1 MFRTWFCLAVA
12 LFVSF
17 DHVCAQDPPRSHQIE
32 LTVGDD
38 RSHWVVTGCEIE
50 FAGGELLLKAGDG
63 FVRTCHPYR
72 DFVLELEYFAVNEN
86 DWDSGIYIRSDLPP
100 EGKPWPAKTQVNLK
114 RGYEGNLLGYPK
126 GVSMGLTK
134 PKEWNAMKITCRGPN
149 ASVELNGKPAWS
161 IDNFEER
168 EGYIGFQ
175 AEVPGGGQFKFRN
188 VKITELGFSS
198 LFDGKSLAGWT
209 GAGQPAESCWSVEEG
224 LLVCSGKPGPWLRSN
239 ESYGDYNLRLEY
251 QLLEGGNS
259 GVYVRVPEDGNHH
272 GENAGIEVQILDDNA
287 AKYKELQPYQYTGS
301 LYAIVPANPRVCR
314 PPGQWNTLE
323 IECVGT
329 TYKVVHNGIVVIDAK
344 EADHAELGKRRV
356 EGFIGLQNHSERV
369 AFRNVRIAKKGK

>member
-1 MFRTWFCLAVA
+1 MPRAVFFLCSLLLVGITQA
-12 LFVSF
+12 RAQQAAD
-17 DHVCAQDPPRSHQIE
+17 DHVVV
-32 LTVGDD
+32 LTAADD
-38 RSHWVVTGCEIE
+38 HSRWVVTGCEAE
-50 FAGGELLLKAGDG
+50 FANGELLLKAGDG

-72 DFVLELEYFAVNEN
+72 DFILELEYFPVNAD

-100 EGKPWPAKTQVNLK
+100 EGKHWPEKTQINLK
-114 RGYEGNLLGYPK
+114 RGYEGNLLGFPK
-126 GVSMGLTK
+126 AVSTDLAK
-134 PKEWNAMKITCRGPN
+134 PKQWNAMKITCRGAN
-149 ASVELNGKPAWS
+149 VAVELNGQPAWS

-175 AEVPGGGQFKFRN
+175 AEVPGGGQFRFRN
-188 VKITELGFSS
+188 VKITELGFHS
-198 LFDGKSLAGWT
+198 LFDGKSLEGWS
-209 GAGQPAESCWSVEEG
+209 GAGAPAEMCWSVEEG

-239 ESYGDYNLRLEY
+239 DQFGDYNLRLEY

-272 GENAGIEVQILDDNA
+272 GDNAGIEVQILDDNS

-314 PPGQWNTLE
+314 VPGEWNTLE

-329 TYKVVHNGIVVIDAK
+329 SYRVVHNGIVVINAK
-344 EADHAELGKRRV
+344 ETDNAELAKRRV
-356 EGFIGLQNHSERV
+356 EGFLGLQNHSERV
-369 AFRNVRIAKKGK
+369 AFRNLRLAKPSK